1 MVPDPTPLFPS
12 LCILDEDEE
21 ASVAMGEEDEV
32 LEFDGC
38 TTSIVRMSFI
48 VSRYSY
54 ARARW
59 RMEVDGR
66 SMLDGVSYRI
76 IIDGACVHVSIQHAA
91 CTCSM
96 AGGRR
101 DDDERNNDDVR
112 PSRAR

>member
-32 LEFDGC
+32 SEFDGC

-66 SMLDGVSYRI
+66 SMLDGISYHDVI
-76 IIDGACVHVSIQHAA
+76 IHGACAMCMSAFNMQQAQHHAA
-91 CTCSM
+91 LREL
-96 AGGRR
+96 GR
-101 DDDERNNDDVR
+101 NDFR
-112 PSRAR
+112 FQ